1 MPVLVAAR
9 FLQGLGGGALTP
21 TAYVAIGRCLPER
34 LQPRMFA
41 MLSTAWVVP
50 GILGPSLAAVVGQV
64 AGWRWVFLGL
74 LPLLALAGGLAL
86 NALRH
91 VPAAAQPA
99 AGDEAAPTGDLRR
112 LGAALAAAAGA
123 GLLVA
128 GLAAPDPLLA
138 GRRGGP
144 RRRDPAAGVPLA
156 HARRGRCASPRAC
169 RPPSSCAA

>member
-1 MPVLVAAR
+1 M
-9 FLQGLGGGALTP
+9 TP

-74 LPLLALAGGLAL
+74 IPLLALAGGLAL

-91 VPAAAQPA
+91 VPAAERPA
-99 AGDEAAPTGDLRR
+99 AGDRSRTSGDLRR
-112 LGAALAAAAGA
+112 LVAALAAAAGA

-128 GLAAPDPLLA
+128 GLGAA
-138 GRRGGP
+138 
-144 RRRDPAAGVPLA
+144 
-156 HARRGRCASPRAC
+156 ARS
-169 RPPSSCAA
+169 